1 MKSFK
6 DFKKKALE
14 NAEVRKEYD
23 SLQDEFNLIDQ
34 LVTMRTSAGLTQE
47 EVANKLGTNKS
58 NISRLEHG
66 KGNPSWSTLNK
77 YAARSEER
85 RGGKERRSQRRR
97 HHR

>member
-77 YAARSEER
+77 YAAACGFRVKLEAVEDNRTSA
-85 RGGKERRSQRRR
+85 
-97 HHR
+97 

>member
-14 NAEVRKEYD
+14 NPEVRKEYD
-23 SLQDEFNLIDQ
+23 ALQDEFNLIDQ

-58 NISRLEHG
+58 NISRLERG

-77 YAARSEER
+77 YAAACGFRVKLEAVEDNRASA
-85 RGGKERRSQRRR
+85 
-97 HHR
+97 